1 MKTRFYP
8 ILLLGLASF
17 THANP
22 NQEAQGWRWYN
33 EPKPVKIQKQPP
45 PEPITP
51 QAFVNTTPPANPQ
64 PRTMTATEQMKWFH
78 SYMEEV
84 QNESVINSTDVDK
97 VMEFMYLSKF
107 IEGKTTEYGMSW
119 KEALIKDPSLN
130 YRLEHPTES
139 IARQT
144 QNAMTKQKKINAVQE
159 MQQKGYGLFFVYNG
173 EAPLDK
179 VLAPSI
185 QDFATQYNIELL
197 GISLDGVKLDSIND
211 NRDNQGKLDI
221 DATPALLLVHPST
234 NEIKPLAYGFI
245 SQEELLGR
253 FLNVATDYA
262 PDF

>member
-1 MKTRFYP
+1 MKTRFNLL
-8 ILLLGLASF
+8 LLLGLTSLAHAS
-17 THANP
+17 P
-22 NQEAQGWRWYN
+22 NQEPQGWRWYN
-33 EPKPVKIQKQPP
+33 EPKPVKIKKQTP
-45 PEPITP
+45 PEPPKP
-51 QAFVNTTPPANPQ
+51 QASMSTTPAAKPKA
-64 PRTMTATEQMKWFH
+64 RTLTATEQMKWFH
-78 SYMEEV
+78 NYMAEV
-84 QNESVINSTDVDK
+84 QNDSVINSTDVDK
-97 VMEFMYLSKF
+97 VMEFMYLSQF
-107 IEGKTTEYGMSW
+107 VEGKTTEYGMSW

-130 YRLEHPTES
+130 YRLEHPTEAL
-139 IARQT
+139 ARQT

-159 MQQKGYGLFFVYNG
+159 MQQQGYGLFFVYNG

-185 QDFATQYNIELL
+185 QDFATQYKIELL
-197 GISLDGVKLDSIND
+197 GISLDGVMLDSITN

-234 NEIKPLAYGFI
+234 NDIKPLAYGFI